1 MNIFLMTIHAIF
13 HAVREYCLWVQDLEV
28 KFLDKVHVI
37 LQANPQKIFSKP
49 KQLDALQSMI
59 DLCQ

>member
-1 MNIFLMTIHAIF
+1 
-13 HAVREYCLWVQDLEV
+13 VQDLV
-28 KFLDKVHVI
+28 AKFLDKVHVI
-37 LQANPQKIFSKP
+37 LQATPQKIFSKP